1 MNIYILTYKRD
12 RIVTPKYI
20 PKQWQHRTTLVV
32 QEGDD
37 ALAGQYPELRRLVL
51 PPTVRNVATT
61 RQYILDYDRETG
73 EDFSGKLL
81 MLDDDLTIAV
91 LKEPG
96 AYHMRDATHEDMEV
110 VLHRVE
116 ELLELYPHVG
126 ACARQEA
133 HLRYDKVIAECGR
146 AIRFH
151 GINTDWVHSIGARFD
166 RVNTIEDYD
175 FILQILESGT
185 ANVIDCQTFVGD
197 LGSNRG
203 GGCSEARAKAEDG
216 QYARLLQ
223 SLHPSFVKLVT
234 KETKVAG
241 GKIWCR
247 TDVQVAWKKAYE
259 SGRALL

>member
-12 RIVTPKYI
+12 CIVTPRYI
-20 PKQWQHRTTLVV
+20 PEQWQRRTMLVV

-37 ALAGQYPELRRLVL
+37 ALAGKYPELHRLVL

-61 RQYILDYDRETG
+61 RQFILDYDREHG
-73 EDFSGKLL
+73 DGKLL

-91 LKEPG
+91 LKEAG
-96 AYHMRDATHEDMEV
+96 AYYLRDATHEDMEV

-151 GINTDWVHSIGARFD
+151 GINTDWVHTIGAQFD

-203 GGCSEARAKAEDG
+203 GGCSEARATAEDG

-241 GKIWCR
+241 GKTWRR